1 MSQFALSSQLPTSAE
16 YRFSSDYSKMEPVNP
31 ALGLPILSKVPGS
44 KPACYKALDCAAIA
58 NLEIFSFGSVNTIYE
73 NFNPKDDSGL
83 QKWTTDVGGPVE
95 AKRLLNEV
103 TNAGKLVED
112 IVMKHDQGQPMP
124 PVSSRYL
131 NYCEGLG
138 QLLQEFKK
146 PVLLSQGLIVN
157 FQLGVFGII
166 DRIGA
171 FREWD
176 AALIDIKTALSPKSN
191 LKWIEDKVLQ
201 VAAYELINDGLYLI
215 DTVGL
220 VFFIKDGSVD
230 EYFFDEAQVR
240 PYQEK
245 WLNRLD
251 EVRRIRKMNAA
262 A

>member
-1 MSQFALSSQLPTSAE
+1 MSQFASSSQLPTSAE
-16 YRFSSDYSKMEPVNP
+16 YRFSSDYSRLEPVNL
-31 ALGLPILSKVPGS
+31 ALGLPILSKVSGS
-44 KPACYKALDCAAIA
+44 KPACYKALDYAPLA
-58 NLEIFSFGSVNTIYE
+58 NLEIFSFGSVNTIYKSLH
-73 NFNPKDDSGL
+73 PKDDSGL
-83 QKWTTDVGGPVE
+83 QKWTTEVGGPME

-124 PVSSRYL
+124 PVSSRYDG
-131 NYCEGLG
+131 YYQGLR
-138 QLLQEFKK
+138 QLLPEFKK

-171 FREWD
+171 FRKWD

-230 EYFFDEAQVR
+230 EYFFDEAQIR
-240 PYQEK
+240 PYQEE
-245 WLNRLD
+245 WLNQLD
-251 EVRRIRKMNAA
+251 KVRHIRQMNTAA
-262 A
+262 